1 MCDLADQQREP
12 LLDWEKRMHVI
23 QGITKG
29 MLYLHKHSWVR
40 VIHRDLKASNALLDK
55 DIIPMISDFSL
66 AKIFPSNM
74 MEANTGRVAG
84 IL

>member
-23 QGITKG
+23 QGITEG

-55 DIIPMISDFSL
+55 DIIPMISDFGL